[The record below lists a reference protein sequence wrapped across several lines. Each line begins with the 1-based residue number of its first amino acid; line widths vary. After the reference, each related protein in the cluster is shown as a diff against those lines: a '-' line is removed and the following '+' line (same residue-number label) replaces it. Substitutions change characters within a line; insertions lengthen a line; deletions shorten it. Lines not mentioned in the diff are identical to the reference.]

1 MYTLEL
7 DEETAEIFIMSFLQ
21 KEYKNLW
28 QEELS
33 PSFDDNHPE
42 DQNATFNTRIGIEA
56 VLKYYMVPS
65 EAEKFFQDVA
75 DGKDEETLV
84 VHMDNETAQKVFEA
98 SIYSAINNY
107 LQEQKDAVKSYT
119 HLGNTES

>member
-7 DEETAEIFIMSFLQ
+7 DEETAEIFIVSFLQ

-33 PSFDDNHPE
+33 PSFDDKHPE
-42 DQNATFNTRIGIEA
+42 DQNVTFNTRMGIEA

-65 EAEKFFQDVA
+65 EATKFFQDVA

-98 SIYSAINNY
+98 SLYSAINNY
-107 LQEQKDAVKSYT
+107 LQEQKDAVNSQID
-119 HLGNTES
+119 LGNSKS

>member
-7 DEETAEIFIMSFLQ
+7 DEETTEKFIVEFL
-21 KEYKNLW
+21 KTEYKSLW

-33 PSFDDNHPE
+33 PSFDDKHPE
-42 DQNATFNTRIGIEA
+42 DQNVTFNTRIGIEA

-65 EAEKFFQDVA
+65 EATKFFQDVA

-98 SIYSAINNY
+98 SLYSAINNY
-107 LQEQKDAVKSYT
+107 LQEQKDAVNSQID
-119 HLGNTES
+119 LGNSKS